1 MATRNINTFIEHLV
15 NEARTDV
22 VHTYPPSG
30 RYPTYPGTAEETPQ
44 ETPEERAKAGRK
56 AKELRNARFFLGLT
70 NRREK
75 IEQSMK
81 DDERESGRRIGA
93 FKHPKPEPKPE
104 KAQPSYEDLLAGP
117 KQEYTIQY
125 QTYDPST
132 GSTKPIKRPDS

>member
-15 NEARTDV
+15 NEARVDV
-22 VHTYPPSG
+22 VH
-30 RYPTYPGTAEETPQ
+30 TYPGTAEETP
-44 ETPEERAKAGRK
+44 ETPEERAKRERTERF
-56 AKELRNARFFLGLT
+56 AKDNAAMFAKSRMT
-70 NRREK
+70 RRER
-75 IEQSMK
+75 IEQNMR

-104 KAQPSYEDLLAGP
+104 KAQPSYEDLLAP

-132 GSTKPIKRPDS
+132 SNTKPIKRLNS